1 MNKYKKTFSQKNKMR
16 KTLKTNHMLKNKY
29 KKLTKKRSAKL
40 YKNLAV
46 NNKRKKR
53 YQIGCSRKKYNM
65 NGGGLSPFQF
75 FYDVNN
81 NTEHMLNTSR
91 AAVQG
96 TTPDL
101 SPNPTISA
109 NLIKI

>member
-16 KTLKTNHMLKNKY
+16 KTLKINHMLKNKY
-29 KKLTKKRSAKL
+29 RKSTKKRSVKQ
-40 YKNLAV
+40 YKNLAL

-53 YQIGCSRKKYNM
+53 YQIGCSRKNYNM
-65 NGGGLSPFQF
+65 NGGGLSPLQF

-91 AAVQG
+91 AGIQG

-101 SPNPTISA
+101 SPNPTISG
-109 NLIKI
+109 NLVTL